1 VFGSG
6 EVDYLNRS
14 VLALG
19 AGTFGGDGFF
29 QALPEIASERFASA
43 GAEFAQRVLEL
54 APGKRVANKHLSHG
68 YRVGLIHLMLPN
80 ARIVHVARNAIDTC
94 VSRFMSVFYPGN
106 AYSYDLAEL
115 GRFHRRHELLMRH
128 WHSVLPPG
136 VMLDVQY
143 EALIANP
150 EAEIRKLLAHCDLE
164 WEQGCLDF
172 HETRRAVS
180 TPTRNQVRQ
189 PAYSSSVG
197 RWRRYRE
204 HLGPL
209 LDGLERD
216 EDGNLITGKAA
227 VG

>member
-1 VFGSG
+1 
-6 EVDYLNRS
+6 
-14 VLALG
+14 
-19 AGTFGGDGFF
+19 
-29 QALPEIASERFASA
+29 
-43 GAEFAQRVLEL
+43 
-54 APGKRVANKHLSHG
+54 
-68 YRVGLIHLMLPN
+68 MLPG
-80 ARIVHVARNAIDTC
+80 AKIVHVMRNPIDTC
-94 VSRFMSVFYPGN
+94 VSRYMSVFFPGN
-106 AYSYDLAEL
+106 SFSYDLREL
-115 GRFHRRHELLMRH
+115 GAVYRAYEHLMEH

-143 EALIANP
+143 ESLIADP
-150 EAEIRKLLAHCDLE
+150 EVEIRRLLAHCDLE